1 MINSLMS
8 RMGEAQK
15 LSIPQLQKAI
25 QDGTLPP
32 YVGIPLLQDK
42 MKQQQS
48 AQASQ
53 QQQQQPPI
61 AQQVMQEASMHD
73 RGVEAL
79 PTNLPTEEMYD
90 GGIVAFAGG
99 DLVDDDQT
107 IEDYQDQAEEEEDQD
122 AMQAALENQAAAN
135 EGIGSLPNAG
145 TGLKYSEPVSAGA
158 SKGID
163 ADMARKHNVGN
174 LRPVGFKYEGQIGVS
189 PGGFAMFENRNY
201 GIKAL
206 NHDIGVKLDRGLNT
220 PEKFISVYAPAS
232 DKNDTSAYIRN
243 VSNALG
249 IKPNQE
255 IPNTPEARMILA
267 QAITRQE
274 GSDKATA
281 RFAEGGIAHFSA
293 GGVPVSS
300 APSSNVGNLMMEGLG
315 LNGNLSN
322 PSYLGEGAIDPDLL
336 QSQMQ
341 QFDQPVKPK
350 MTYETKGQMGP
361 TDSELQKNASIDTST
376 SNTGSNVPSESVT
389 TKPID
394 PYQALMD
401 KLDAREADAKK
412 QKTIDGYMGLLT
424 AGLGMMGG
432 SSPYAMENIGK
443 GALAGVQQYGESQKL
458 AASETAN
465 RDKTMASLIR
475 AKQLGDISQATQ
487 GRLNTQFQQAQSD
500 KVSQQA
506 QLNYQNALRIKSA
519 MLAKD
524 PTFTAK
530 SQAEQDALIYSDPY
544 VQQTAQAAG
553 VPISMFGGSGG
564 NTIKVDSSGKVIK

>member
-1 MINSLMS
+1 
-8 RMGEAQK
+8 
-15 LSIPQLQKAI
+15 
-25 QDGTLPP
+25 
-32 YVGIPLLQDK
+32 
-42 MKQQQS
+42 
-48 AQASQ
+48 
-53 QQQQQPPI
+53 
-61 AQQVMQEASMHD
+61 
-73 RGVEAL
+73 
-79 PTNLPTEEMYD
+79 
-90 GGIVAFAGG
+90 
-99 DLVDDDQT
+99 
-107 IEDYQDQAEEEEDQD
+107 
-122 AMQAALENQAAAN
+122 
-135 EGIGSLPNAG
+135 
-145 TGLKYSEPVSAGA
+145 
-158 SKGID
+158 
-163 ADMARKHNVGN
+163 
-174 LRPVGFKYEGQIGVS
+174 
-189 PGGFAMFENRNY
+189 
-201 GIKAL
+201 
-206 NHDIGVKLDRGLNT
+206 
-220 PEKFISVYAPAS
+220 
-232 DKNDTSAYIRN
+232 
-243 VSNALG
+243 
-249 IKPNQE
+249 
-255 IPNTPEARMILA
+255 
-267 QAITRQE
+267 
-274 GSDKATA
+274 
-281 RFAEGGIAHFSA
+281 
-293 GGVPVSS
+293 
-300 APSSNVGNLMMEGLG
+300 
-315 LNGNLSN
+315 
-322 PSYLGEGAIDPDLL
+322 
-336 QSQMQ
+336 MQ
-341 QFDQPVKPK
+341 QFEQPVKRK

-524 PTFTAK
+524 PTFMAK

-564 NTIKVDSSGKVIK
+564 SGISSDAIAAEKARRAKANQ